1 MMTSPIERE
10 SQALDAIAHG
20 LAGSDP
26 RLASMLNIFSRL
38 AAGEEMPAR
47 EKIRIRRGWPPA
59 RPRRARRRPRRG
71 TARLG
76 RPQAML
82 LLWVG
87 ISAGLIAVALAL
99 NTSGHH
105 ACVRS
110 MGTACLS
117 LSIPR
122 HADASHMMNVRLLAE
137 AFSPGQSAGW
147 AIVQLD
153 PQARMIGNACTRTNG
168 ARGRRSAGYPPQALP
183 SPTLDAKEYL
193 SCTGTESRPC
203 WPSPQ
208 LPAPW

>member
-1 MMTSPIERE
+1 MTSLTERE

-59 RPRRARRRPRRG
+59 RPRRARRHPRPGRALPQPHRLCP
-71 TARLG
+71 RLG
-76 RPQAML
+76 WPQAML
-82 LLWVG
+82 LLWVV
-87 ISAGLIAVALAL
+87 ISAALVAVALVL
-99 NTSGHH
+99 NNSGPT

-117 LSIPR
+117 PSIPQ
-122 HADASHMMNVRLLAE
+122 HAGASPLMSPPPFAE
-137 AFSPGQSAGW
+137 AFPHGQSAGC

-153 PQARMIGNACTRTNG
+153 PQAHMIGNACPRANNG
-168 ARGRRSAGYPPQALP
+168 SGSPLAGYLP
-183 SPTLDAKEYL
+183 
-193 SCTGTESRPC
+193 
-203 WPSPQ
+203 
-208 LPAPW
+208 